1 MSGLVAIVGRPNV
14 GKSTLFNRL
23 VGSRKAI
30 VEDIPGVTRDRIHG
44 RSEFE
49 GREFAVVDTG
59 GFDPNPDDPFL
70 KIMKQQVDLAL
81 AVRDDLSELAKI
93 TVGIEWLRRQIDD
106 MVPLLKEQEDVEDV
120 IRAVDELD
128 QKCITVEKDIFQLTL
143 TGTGADD
150 LRGPT
155 KLYSKLMSLAGGV
168 QSGDFP
174 PTLQQKD
181 VFEEHHLEVLRLK
194 ESYTH
199 LITEEVSAFNTRCG
213 EKGLFRII
221 TLSRFK
227 KDEKK

>member
-1 MSGLVAIVGRPNV
+1 GHEGESHGPERLRYSTKGWRELVTWGNGGYVGPLAV
-14 GKSTLFNRL
+14 PGTYSLLLKAGEEVFEARL
-23 VGSRKAI
+23 DVLKDPHTTGSL
-30 VEDIPGVTRDRIHG
+30 EDI
-44 RSEFE
+44 
-49 GREFAVVDTG
+49 
-59 GFDPNPDDPFL
+59 
-70 KIMKQQVDLAL
+70 KQQVDLAL

-106 MVPLLKEQEDVEDV
+106 MVPLLKEQEDAEDV
-120 IRAVDELD
+120 IQAVDELD

-227 KDEKK
+227 KDVEK